1 MPVSHETGD
10 RRIQFL
16 SIPRPSFQLAAL
28 PGGKDGTFNVAVKLP
43 DGEAVTFALPPDD
56 KPPMLGGPVA
66 LTLLFIVVSV
76 TLLGLWA
83 TRALRNPLSGFARAA
98 ESFSLDDKVDALPER
113 GPEEIRAVARAFNR
127 MRARIKTLVAD
138 RIRLLAAMS
147 HDLRT
152 PITRLRLRSEFVAD
166 ADLRDQMLRDLDQMK
181 AMTDNVLS
189 FLRDGQAR
197 EQASAV
203 DIVSSLQTICDQ
215 FADMGH
221 DVAYQG
227 PDHLTRVVAAK
238 RTAPRRH
245 QLGRQRRASRHAHL
259 GAPCRRR
266 SRRCASRWRTTAPA
280 FRTRRSPP
288 CWKLSCAARTRT
300 MDERAGF
307 GLGLAIARTIAEA
320 HGGTLTL
327 HNGAPSG
334 LIARIALPN
343 RIYVG
348 AAANPAHQ
356 RDPGTPH

>member
-1 MPVSHETGD
+1 MRFVRSLFLDRIGGQIAVLILLSLIAIHAFFTASLYFSHRGANWSPPGEGPAQFAAAVKLIAVTPPDERAHSFAQIARAFPQLRVAQAPSMPVSHETGD

-16 SIPRPSFQLAAL
+16 SNTLGPSFQLAAL

-197 EQASAV
+197 EQRRGRHRL
-203 DIVSSLQTICDQ
+203 SLQTICDI
-215 FADMGH
+215 
-221 DVAYQG
+221 
-227 PDHLTRVVAAK
+227 
-238 RTAPRRH
+238 
-245 QLGRQRRASRHAHL
+245 SR
-259 GAPCRRR
+259 
-266 SRRCASRWRTTAPA
+266 
-280 FRTRRSPP
+280 
-288 CWKLSCAARTRT
+288 
-300 MDERAGF
+300 
-307 GLGLAIARTIAEA
+307 
-320 HGGTLTL
+320 
-327 HNGAPSG
+327 
-334 LIARIALPN
+334 
-343 RIYVG
+343 
-348 AAANPAHQ
+348 
-356 RDPGTPH
+356 